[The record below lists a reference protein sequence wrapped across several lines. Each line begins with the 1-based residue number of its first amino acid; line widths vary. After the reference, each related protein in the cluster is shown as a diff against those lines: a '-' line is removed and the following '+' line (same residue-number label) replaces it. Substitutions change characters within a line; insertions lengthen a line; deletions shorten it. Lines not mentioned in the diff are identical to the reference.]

1 MIYLSLFTISFLA
14 ATILPFSSE
23 LTLAGLIATSN
34 YDNLIL
40 LIVASFG
47 NTLGSVVN
55 WALGFYSRNLT
66 TKKWFPFKET
76 QIERSSKW
84 FDKFSEESK
93 IYPNYIKIDVDG
105 NELRV
110 VNGMRN
116 LLASKKIKSILIE
129 LDRTFSEHKEVIKI
143 LKSFDYKLL
152 NYYDKVNVSNHIF
165 NLN

>member
-34 YDNLIL
+34 YDNLLL

-84 FDKFSEESK
+84 FDKFGKLSLLFAWLPIIGDPLTLVAGLLK
-93 IYPNYIKIDVDG
+93 VRFIDF
-105 NELRV
+105 
-110 VNGMRN
+110 
-116 LLASKKIKSILIE
+116 IILVAIG
-129 LDRTFSEHKEVIKI
+129 
-143 LKSFDYKLL
+143 
-152 NYYDKVNVSNHIF
+152 KVSRYLIVF
-165 NLN
+165 YLMG